1 MSNTI
6 DRTAGNSA
14 RAVPTGRTA
23 IVTGAGSGLGVD
35 IAAGLAAK
43 GYRVFGTSLDSEDSS
58 ADTGVELAH
67 VDITDTT
74 AVRSWAAHVEEETGG
89 RVDLLINNAGI
100 LTPGPLEVVPLDAIR
115 REFEVNTFAPL
126 TVVNAFLPQLRAAG
140 GRIVQ
145 ISTISAAFPM
155 AFNTASAASKAAAE
169 ALMIGY
175 RAELHHHGVDVTIIQ
190 PGSMLTGGPAKSAAL
205 LDRVIDSLTPDERD
219 LYGDALARFADVFNE
234 GQGAGL
240 PSATAAGEVIDIA
253 ERTPA
258 PSTAT
263 IGDDAAALHALIQT
277 STPEELDALRL
288 RYS

>member
-6 DRTAGNSA
+6 QGPEGKPAH
-14 RAVPTGRTA
+14 AVPRGRTA

-43 GYRVFGTSLDSEDSS
+43 GYRVFGTSLEGDDAS
-58 ADTGVELAH
+58 ADTAVELAH
-67 VDITDTT
+67 VDITDAA
-74 AVRSWAAHVEEETGG
+74 AVRSWASHVAAETDG

-100 LTPGPLEVVPLDAIR
+100 LTPGPLEVVPLEAIR

-126 TVVNAFLPQLRAAG
+126 TVVNAFLPQLRTAG

-145 ISTISAAFPM
+145 ISTISAAFPV

-175 RAELHHHGVDVTIIQ
+175 RAELHHLGVDVTIIQ

-205 LDRVIDSLTPDERD
+205 LDRVVESLTPDARD
-219 LYGDALARFADVFNE
+219 LYGDALARFADIFNARQGE
-234 GQGAGL
+234 GM
-240 PSATAAGEVIDIA
+240 PSTTAAAEVIDIA

-263 IGDDAAALHALIQT
+263 IGDDAAALRALIQT
-277 STPEELDALRL
+277 SSPEELDARRL
-288 RYS
+288 QYS

>member
-1 MSNTI
+1 M
-6 DRTAGNSA
+6 
-14 RAVPTGRTA
+14 PTRRTA

-43 GYRVFGTSLDSEDSS
+43 GYRVFGTTLDSDESN
-58 ADTGVELAH
+58 ADTAVELAH

-126 TVVNAFLPQLRAAG
+126 TVVNAFLPQLRSAG
-140 GRIVQ
+140 GRIVL
-145 ISTISAAFPM
+145 ISTISAAFPV

-169 ALMIGY
+169 ALMIDY
-175 RAELHHHGVDVTIIQ
+175 RAELHHHGIDVTIVQ
-190 PGSMLTGGPAKSAAL
+190 PGSTLTGGPARSAAL
-205 LDRVIDSLTPDERD
+205 LDRVIGSLTPDERD

-234 GQGAGL
+234 RQGAGM
-240 PSATAAGEVIDIA
+240 PSATAAAEVIDIA

-263 IGDDAAALHALIQT
+263 IGDDAAALHALIQS

-288 RYS
+288 QYS